1 MDAQDTHSPDR
12 GGAPPEK
19 PPNEPASV
27 AEDRPGVGRGHGH
40 VDVDHLARLA
50 ALRLD
55 GNERLGVERD
65 LRRIIALVDEMQAVA
80 TEGVE
85 PLAHP
90 LDATQR
96 LRPDEATERVDRER
110 CQAGAP
116 ETRDGLYLV
125 PSVLSE

>member
-1 MDAQDTHSPDR
+1 MDAEDTHSPDR
-12 GGAPPEK
+12 GGAPPDK
-19 PPNEPASV
+19 LPNEPTLV
-27 AEDRPGVGRGHGH
+27 AEDRPGVGQGHGP
-40 VDVDHLARLA
+40 VSIDHLARLA

-55 GNERLGVERD
+55 GDERLGVARD
-65 LRRIIALVDEMQAVA
+65 LQRIIALVDEMQAVD
-80 TEGVE
+80 TQGVE

-96 LRPDEATERVDRER
+96 LRADEATERVDRER

-116 ETRDGLYLV
+116 EARDGLYLV

>member
-1 MDAQDTHSPDR
+1 M
-12 GGAPPEK
+12 
-19 PPNEPASV
+19 
-27 AEDRPGVGRGHGH
+27 
-40 VDVDHLARLA
+40 ARLA

-55 GNERLGVERD
+55 GDERLGVARD
-65 LRRIIALVDEMQAVA
+65 LQRIIALVDEMQAVD
-80 TEGVE
+80 TQGVE

-96 LRPDEATERVDRER
+96 LRADEATERVDRER

-116 ETRDGLYLV
+116 EARDGLYLV